1 MRWQD
6 MRRSENVEDRRGS
19 GRAGGGFGG
28 GMRVGLGGLIVAL
41 IASVLFGVNPID
53 MLGGGPA
60 PVPQSAPG
68 YGPQGVPGGGAAK
81 AGRPDTAKAMM
92 EGVLGDTED
101 VWKALF
107 DSMGIGRYPA
117 PTLTLFSGAVSSA
130 CGTASAAV
138 GPFYCPADRKLYL
151 DTGFFDD
158 LASKFGAPGDFA
170 TAYVVA
176 HEVGHHVQ
184 NVTGLMEQFDRQAQR
199 LSARQRNEM
208 QVRLELQADCYAGVW
223 GFFAQKRGKLEP
235 GDLEEGMRA
244 AAAVGDDMIMK
255 RTQGYVV
262 PDAFTHGS
270 AEQRVRW
277 FRKGLTTGDPRQ
289 CDTFAVAQP

>member
-6 MRRSENVEDRRGS
+6 MRRSENVEDRRG
-19 GRAGGGFGG
+19 AGPARGGFGG
-28 GMRVGLGGLIVAL
+28 GMRIGLGGLVIAL
-41 IASVLFGVNPID
+41 IASFLFGVNPME
-53 MLGGGPA
+53 MLGGVSGVQSPA
-60 PVPQSAPG
+60 PGPRAGPQPAPG
-68 YGPQGVPGGGAAK
+68 GAKPQ
-81 AGRPDTAKAMM
+81 DTAGQMM

-107 DSMGIGRYPA
+107 QSMGARSPYPS
-117 PTLTLFSGAVSSA
+117 PKLVLFSGAVQSA

-151 DTGFFDD
+151 DTGFFDT
-158 LASKFGAPGDFA
+158 LARRFGAPGDFA
-170 TAYVVA
+170 AAYVVA

-184 NVTGLMEQFDRQAQR
+184 NVLGTMEQFDREVRR
-199 LSARQRNEM
+199 LDERARNAM

-223 GFFAQKRGKLEP
+223 GYFAQRRGKLET
-235 GDLEEGMRA
+235 GDLEEGLRA

-255 RTQGYVV
+255 RTQGHVV
-262 PDAFTHGS
+262 PDAFTHGA

-289 CDTFAVAQP
+289 CDTFSVAQP